1 MIVWD
6 FILILLIAFVLS
18 AIVVGPAR
26 WRRAEEGAAW
36 PALIFLFAI
45 FFFGLWAAD
54 IWLTPAGPVAW
65 GTSWFAL
72 LVVGIILALIVTAA
86 APPRRRPP
94 PGSAEMPGAAEAAV
108 LVGFGTVFWILLLVL
123 IGAIVA
129 GYVWI

>member
-26 WRRAEEGAAW
+26 WRRAEEDTVW
-36 PALIFLFAI
+36 PAVIFLFAI

-54 IWLTPAGPVAW
+54 VWITPIGPAVW
-65 GTSWFAL
+65 GTSWLAL
-72 LVVGIILALIVTAA
+72 LVVGIILALIITAA
-86 APPRRRPP
+86 APQRRRPP
-94 PGSAEMPGAAEAAV
+94 PAPGEMPRVTETAV
-108 LVGFGTVFWILLLVL
+108 QVGFGTVFWILLLVL

-129 GYVWI
+129 G